1 MVKEILSNAPYA
13 IRHTR
18 IPKGFTLI
26 SAFSPRTRRYGPALP
41 DMSRKAGF
49 TLIELLVVMVIIGI
63 LTTIGLNTYNA
74 SQVRARDTKR
84 KTDLKLIASAL
95 ERYRSQ
101 ESTKTY
107 PLPQWAP
114 CPSSGNW
121 SCSNSGANSW
131 IFGLAPNY
139 ISRMPQDPKQE
150 SGAPCGIP
158 SVSSSYNFAKF
169 VYGYRSIDGHRFV
182 LTAKLENIND
192 KDGKNVVTL
201 PYTTSGGA
209 PGQTQETFNVEGCY
223 IIGSP

>member
-1 MVKEILSNAPYA
+1 MKKFKVHSQ
-13 IRHTR
+13 R
-18 IPKGFTLI
+18 FTVN
-26 SAFSPRTRRYGPALP
+26 SERA
-41 DMSRKAGF
+41 F
-49 TLIELLVVMVIIGI
+49 TLIELLVVVVIIGI

-74 SQVRARDTKR
+74 SQVRARDAKR

-101 ESTKTY
+101 ESAKTY
-107 PLPQWAP
+107 PFPGWAP

-121 SCSNSGANSW
+121 SCSNSSANPW

-150 SGAPCGIP
+150 SEAPCGI
-158 SVSSSYNFAKF
+158 SGVSTDYTSAKF

-182 LTAKLENIND
+182 LTAKLENRND
-192 KDGKNVVTL
+192 KDGKNTVTL
-201 PYTTSGGA
+201 PYTLGSGA
-209 PGQTQETFNVEGCY
+209 PGQNQETFNVWGCY